1 MSRNIGQVS
10 TRQALLGMSAVIGAC
25 ALIIAMCEWLL
36 LPAEQLP
43 SLANLPR
50 SELDLP
56 AEATCDDRLRAVRRR
71 STSRALR
78 VDSASLIECPD
89 TFDGRAVEYRG
100 EAVSAVLRRGG
111 RAWLQVNDDIYALSA
126 GPLPE
131 HRQSLGGNAG
141 VAVNVPADT
150 ADAITAVGDAR
161 HRGDVLTVHGVFRSA
176 APDDGGGPSILATT
190 VGQRQPGGAVSSP
203 RSARRVIVATLLL
216 AVTVTAA
223 VRSRG
228 A

>member
-1 MSRNIGQVS
+1 MSRNTGQVS
-10 TRQALLGMSAVIGAC
+10 TRHALLGMSAVLGAC
-25 ALIIAMCEWLL
+25 AVIVAMCEWLL

-43 SLANLPR
+43 SLANLSQ

-56 AEATCDDRLRAVRRR
+56 AEATCDDRLRALRRR

-78 VDSASLIECPD
+78 VDSATLIECPD

-100 EAVSAVLRRGG
+100 EAVSAVLRRGD
-111 RAWLQVNDDIYALSA
+111 RAWLQMNDDVYALSA

-141 VAVNVPADT
+141 VAVNVPAAT
-150 ADAITAVGDAR
+150 ADAITAVGGAH

-176 APDDGGGPSILATT
+176 APDDGGGPSILAARAVRT
-190 VGQRQPGGAVSSP
+190 RPGGAVSSP
-203 RSARRVIVATLLL
+203 RSGRRMTVALLL
-216 AVTVTAA
+216 LMITIVGA
-223 VRSRG
+223 VRARST
-228 A
+228 